1 MGFTPAVVAIALLL
15 ITFAESA
22 VGQETHPRTF
32 RPTGWIMNGIGKE
45 CHYKQTYKRDDKHFM
60 KSEFRDV
67 TGQEVRIIRFD
78 NAKCMATML
87 RSSDRPEDAAFNEH
101 VNVTMIADEIVRQ
114 MTGANGYF
122 RKNADFDTRTYYE
135 PQVTHGRGMCIKSKR
150 YSFVAIAVEFFSD
163 GNNIT
168 GAAYSPAIE
177 CEKEVAWKRFS
188 SRLPIVD
195 LPLSDGLK
203 SR

>member
-1 MGFTPAVVAIALLL
+1 MGIS
-15 ITFAESA
+15 ERM
-22 VGQETHPRTF
+22 RT
-32 RPTGWIMNGIGKE
+32 
-45 CHYKQTYKRDDKHFM
+45 
-60 KSEFRDV
+60 
-67 TGQEVRIIRFD
+67 
-78 NAKCMATML
+78 
-87 RSSDRPEDAAFNEH
+87 
-101 VNVTMIADEIVRQ
+101 
-114 MTGANGYF
+114 
-122 RKNADFDTRTYYE
+122 FDTRTYYE

>member
-32 RPTGWIMNGIGKE
+32 RPTGWIMNGIGEE
-45 CHYKQTYKRDDKHFM
+45 CQYKQTYKRDDKHFM
-60 KSEFRDV
+60 KPEFRDV

-78 NAKCMATML
+78 NSKCMATML

-101 VNVTMIADEIVRQ
+101 VNMTMDCRRDRSPDDRRERVFPKECGLRHQDLLPASGHARS
-114 MTGANGYF
+114 
-122 RKNADFDTRTYYE
+122 R
-135 PQVTHGRGMCIKSKR
+135 MCIKSKR

-168 GAAYSPAIE
+168 GAAYSPASE
-177 CEKEVAWKRFS
+177 CGKAVAWKRFS
-188 SRLPIVD
+188 SRLPIVE
-195 LPLSDGLK
+195 LPLSDGPK